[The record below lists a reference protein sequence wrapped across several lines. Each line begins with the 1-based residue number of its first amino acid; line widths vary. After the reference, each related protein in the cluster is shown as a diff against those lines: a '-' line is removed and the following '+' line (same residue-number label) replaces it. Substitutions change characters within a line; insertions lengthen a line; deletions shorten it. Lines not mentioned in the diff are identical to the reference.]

1 MKFVARVLVFVLV
14 FLANTGFAQEVIK
27 HRETVQ
33 VGAYQ
38 LEVGFSQ
45 YPIRAERSLD
55 ITFTPVGGIRGLSG
69 TTKMTLLGG
78 KQVIEQDLVRFTKN
92 RSIWGYDLISIPK
105 KGTWNLEFTINGKQ
119 GKSVGKLKLEVLE
132 RPAGPSVALTQPL
145 GLIPIL
151 AVLILATR
159 AWLRVRPMRHAEAN
173 NW

>member
-1 MKFVARVLVFVLV
+1 MKWLTRVLIVT
-14 FLANTGFAQEVIK
+14 LACLGNLGFAEEIIK
-27 HRETVQ
+27 HREIVQ

-45 YPIRAERSLD
+45 YPLQAERSLD
-55 ITFTPVGGIRGLSG
+55 ITFTPVGGIAGKSG
-69 TTKMTLLGG
+69 TTKFKLVNS
-78 KQVIEQDLVRFTKN
+78 KFSIDQDLVRFTKN
-92 RSIWGYDLISIPK
+92 RSIWGYDLISIPQ

-119 GKSVGKLKLEVLE
+119 GQGVGNLKLDVLE

-159 AWLRVRPMRHAEAN
+159 AWLRVRPLRHAEAN
-173 NW
+173 QW

>member
-1 MKFVARVLVFVLV
+1 MKVLARVLIVALA
-14 FLANTGFAQEVIK
+14 FLGNIGFAEEIIK

-45 YPIRAERSLD
+45 FPVRAERSLD
-55 ITFTPVGGIRGLSG
+55 ITITPEGGIQGLSG

-78 KQVIEQDLVRFTKN
+78 KQVIENDLVRFTKN
-92 RSIWGYDLISIPK
+92 RKIWGYDLISIPR
-105 KGTWNLEFTINGKQ
+105 KGTWNLEFVINGKQ
-119 GKSVGKLKLEVLE
+119 GKGVGNLKLEVLE

-159 AWLRVRPMRHAEAN
+159 AWLRVRPTRHAEAN
-173 NW
+173 QW

>member
-1 MKFVARVLVFVLV
+1 MKFATRVLIVVLA
-14 FLANTGFAQEVIK
+14 FLGNFGFAEEIIK

-45 YPIRAERSLD
+45 WPLQAQRSLD
-55 ITFTPVGGIRGLSG
+55 ITFTPVGGILDKAG
-69 TTKMTLLGG
+69 TTKFKLGNSEISID
-78 KQVIEQDLVRFTKN
+78 QNLVRFTKN

-105 KGTWNLEFTINGKQ
+105 KGTWNLEFKIFGKQ
-119 GKSVGKLKLEVLE
+119 GRGVGGMKLEVLE

-151 AVLILATR
+151 AVLMLATR
-159 AWLRVRPMRHAEAN
+159 AWWRVRPLRHVEAN
-173 NW
+173 QW

>member
-1 MKFVARVLVFVLV
+1 MKWLARVLIVVLVFVGNL
-14 FLANTGFAQEVIK
+14 GFAEEIIK

-45 YPIRAERSLD
+45 YPLQAERSLD
-55 ITFTPVGGIRGLSG
+55 ITFTPVGGIQDLSG
-69 TTKMTLLGG
+69 STKMTLNGG
-78 KQVIEQDLVRFTKN
+78 EHVIKQDLVRFTKD
-92 RSIWGYDLISIPK
+92 RTIWGYDLISIPK
-105 KGTWNLEFTINGKQ
+105 KGIWHLEFVINGKQ
-119 GKSVGKLKLEVLE
+119 GKGVGNLKLEVLE

-159 AWLRVRPMRHAEAN
+159 AWWRVRPTRHAEAN
-173 NW
+173 QW

>member
-1 MKFVARVLVFVLV
+1 MKWLTQVLIVVLA
-14 FLANTGFAQEVIK
+14 FLTNLGFAEEIIK

-55 ITFTPVGGIRGLSG
+55 MTFTPVGGIKGKSG
-69 TTKMTLLGG
+69 TVKLTLENS
-78 KQVIEQDLVRFTKN
+78 KDTIEQDLMRFTKN

-119 GKSVGKLKLEVLE
+119 GKGVGNLKLKILE

-151 AVLILATR
+151 AVLILVTR
-159 AWLRVRPMRHAEAN
+159 AWLRVRPLRHGEAN
-173 NW
+173 RW

>member
-1 MKFVARVLVFVLV
+1 MKLLARVLIVMAL
-14 FLANTGFAQEVIK
+14 FASVGVAEEVIK

-38 LEVGFSQ
+38 LELGFSQ

-55 ITFTPVGGIRGLSG
+55 ITFTPEGGIEGKSG
-69 TTKMTLLGG
+69 TIKYTSPSGEKSPEI
-78 KQVIEQDLVRFTKN
+78 KLVRFPKN
-92 RSIWGYDLISIPK
+92 RQIWGLDLTTLPK

-119 GKSVGKLKLEVLE
+119 GKGVGNLKLEVLE

-159 AWLRVRPMRHAEAN
+159 AWLRVHPTRHAEAN
-173 NW
+173 GW